1 MPKSVLDQPRFRN
14 EEAAYAYVEGIVWEN
29 GRFCPHCG
37 VFGKSGLLKGKS
49 TRLGVYKCYACRK
62 PFTVKVGTIFE
73 KSHIPMHIWLQAMH
87 LICSSKKGFS
97 ANQFCRVLGVD
108 FKTGWFIG
116 HRIREAMKDD
126 GSSGPLGG
134 PGKIV
139 EVDETYFGRKEGSEP
154 ASGAWQFSNE
164 QGWHRERAGRVMPK
178 IPLITLV
185 ERGGR
190 ARSIQ
195 AQDITA
201 RTLRAAV
208 LSNIDTKS
216 ELMTDELRAYQNIGK
231 RFASYDTVKH
241 SEEEYVRYEKTEDGK
256 RRVISTNTVEGYYS
270 VFKRGMIGIYQH
282 CNERHLH
289 RYAAE
294 FDFRY
299 SNRAALGID
308 DEERTE
314 RVIRGIIGKRL
325 TYRTTRSQKVQAAS
339 A

>member
-1 MPKSVLDQPRFRN
+1 MPKSILDQPRFRN
-14 EEAAYAYVEGIVWEN
+14 EPAAYAYVEEIVWEN

-37 VFGKSGLLKGKS
+37 VVGKSSLLKGNS

-116 HRIREAMKDD
+116 HRIREAMRDD
-126 GSSGPLGG
+126 GSAGPLGG
-134 PGKIV
+134 SGKVV

-154 ASGAWQFSNE
+154 ASGPWLFSSDR
-164 QGWHRERAGRVMPK
+164 GWHRERAGRTMPK

-195 AQDITA
+195 ADNITA

-208 LSNIDTKS
+208 LGNADTKS
-216 ELMTDELRAYQNIGK
+216 ELMTDELKAYRNIGK
-231 RFASYDTVKH
+231 RFTSHDTVKH
-241 SEEEYVRYEKTEDGK
+241 SEEEYARYEKTEDGK
-256 RRVISTNTVEGYYS
+256 RLVTTNTVEGYFS

-299 SNRAALGID
+299 SNRAALGVD
-308 DEERTE
+308 DVERTE
-314 RVIRGIIGKRL
+314 RAIRGIIGKRL
-325 TYRTTRSQKVQAAS
+325 TYRTTRSQAPKAPS